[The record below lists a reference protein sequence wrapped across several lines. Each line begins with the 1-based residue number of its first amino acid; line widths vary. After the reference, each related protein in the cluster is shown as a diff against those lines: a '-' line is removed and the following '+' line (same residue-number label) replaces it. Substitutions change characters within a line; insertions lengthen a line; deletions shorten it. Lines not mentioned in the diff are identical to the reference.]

1 MRLSRHRLQRLPVNG
16 ELNHHMAKLQDLVV
30 WMNGLRVGVWMQPN
44 RGAPSFQYD
53 SNWIVSEAGRAVSL
67 SLPFSPGNTPHRGD
81 LVTWFFENLLPD
93 SAGIRARLQSR
104 FATDSAGAFDLLAA
118 IGRDCV
124 GAVQLMPMGEVPSR
138 LDRIEADLLDES
150 GVERVI
156 GAALSSGRG
165 LGQSEEDDFRI
176 SIAGAQEK
184 TALLFRDGKWWRPK
198 GSTPTTHILKLPL
211 GLVGN
216 LQADMH
222 NSVENEWLCSRIM
235 QAFGLETAECEI
247 LNFGERKVLAVR
259 RFDRLI
265 QTNSI
270 VRLPQEDFCQALG
283 RPAALKY
290 ESDGGPGIAEI
301 LRVLDTS
308 SRAESDKRAFVKA
321 QIVFWLLA
329 ATDGHAKNFSLFHE
343 RGGTYRLTPFYDVL
357 SAWPIIGNGP
367 RLLPVQQAKLAMA
380 VRGRNAHWKITDIR
394 PRHWDAVAC
403 LAGLGDARALVDE
416 VRAQAPAVIA
426 QVSAQLPMG
435 FPNEVSGKIFSGMG
449 SQVGQLAE

>member
-1 MRLSRHRLQRLPVNG
+1 
-16 ELNHHMAKLQDLVV
+16 MAKLQDLVV
-30 WMNGLRVGVWMQPN
+30 WMNGLRVGLWTQPH
-44 RGAPSFQYD
+44 RGAATFQYD
-53 SNWIVSEAGRAVSL
+53 SNWMASEAGRPLSL
-67 SLPFSPGNTPHRGD
+67 SLPFTPGNTPHRGD
-81 LVTWFFENLLPD
+81 VVTWFFENLLPD

-104 FATDSAGAFDLLAA
+104 FAADSAGAFDLLAA

-124 GAVQLMPMGEVPSR
+124 GAVQLLPTGETPSG
-138 LDRIEADLLDES
+138 LDRIEADLLDET
-150 GVERVI
+150 GVERAI

-165 LGQSEEDDFRI
+165 LGQSPADDFRI

-235 QAFGLETAECEI
+235 QAFGLETAACEI
-247 LNFGERKVLAVR
+247 LSFGERKVLAVR
-259 RFDRLI
+259 RFDRLSR
-265 QTNSI
+265 TDSV

-290 ESDGGPGIAEI
+290 ESDGGPGIADI
-301 LRVLDTS
+301 LGVLDTS
-308 SRAESDKRAFVKA
+308 SRAESDKRAFVKS

-367 RLLPVQQAKLAMA
+367 RLLPVQQVKLAMA
-380 VRGRNAHWKITDIR
+380 VRGRNAHWKINDIR
-394 PRHWDAVAC
+394 PRHWDAVAR
-403 LAGLGDARALVDE
+403 LAGLGDAKGLVDE
-416 VRAQAPAVIA
+416 VRDQTPAVIA
-426 QVSAQLPMG
+426 EVSSQLPAD
-435 FPNEVSGKIFSGMG
+435 FPSEVVGKIFEGMG
-449 SQVGQLAE
+449 RQAVQLTE